1 LSSTIFFAAGGR
13 RQRMFGRREQA
24 TRRKRE
30 GATGMAGKRKRE
42 RTEALDASRRTFCRS
57 AALGLAALASPALA
71 QERWWETFPGF
82 SRSEPRLAANDERRQ
97 PELNDLRPDRVPLR
111 SQELIDALDEAIR
124 RYQHIVS
131 NGGWPMIPGTRP
143 IRPEDNDERVALLYR
158 RLASSGEWRARPS
171 QTLFGIDYSDGMEA
185 AVRRFQENHGRR
197 VTGRADRSTLQAL
210 NTPAQARLAQL
221 RINQQRLRDLMNQR
235 LDDRYVLVNAA
246 AFQLEAV
253 ERHEVAL
260 RHRVI
265 VGKPNRQTPTVRATI
280 RALNFFPYWRVP
292 ESVATLDL
300 IPRLVKEPGY
310 LQEEGIR
317 VLTGSYNGPEIDPTA
332 IDWRQVDAGKLRFRQ
347 DPGARNALGL
357 VRIDMPNEHGVYMHD
372 TPLKTLFKQRSRA
385 FSAGCVRVEDVFTLV
400 EWIAKYETGWDQPGR
415 AQDVIATG
423 QALDL
428 TLMRPVPVHFTYI
441 TAWAELD
448 GRIVFRPDI
457 YGRDGVRELLASA
470 DRDPDDDPPPRWT
483 LAP

>member
-1 LSSTIFFAAGGR
+1 
-13 RQRMFGRREQA
+13 
-24 TRRKRE
+24 
-30 GATGMAGKRKRE
+30 
-42 RTEALDASRRTFCRS
+42 
-57 AALGLAALASPALA
+57 
-71 QERWWETFPGF
+71 
-82 SRSEPRLAANDERRQ
+82 
-97 PELNDLRPDRVPLR
+97 
-111 SQELIDALDEAIR
+111 
-124 RYQHIVS
+124 
-131 NGGWPMIPGTRP
+131 
-143 IRPEDNDERVALLYR
+143 
-158 RLASSGEWRARPS
+158 
-171 QTLFGIDYSDGMEA
+171 
-185 AVRRFQENHGRR
+185 
-197 VTGRADRSTLQAL
+197 
-210 NTPAQARLAQL
+210 
-221 RINQQRLRDLMNQR
+221 MNQR